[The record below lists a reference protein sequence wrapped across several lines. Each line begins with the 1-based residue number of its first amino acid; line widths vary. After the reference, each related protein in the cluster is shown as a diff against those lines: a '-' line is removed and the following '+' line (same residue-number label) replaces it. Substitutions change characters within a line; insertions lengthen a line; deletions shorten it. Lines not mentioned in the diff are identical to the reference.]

1 MGNGQASPDAEA
13 QRAFIERFANV
24 MTDSG
29 MPRMP
34 SRVFVALLITDSGRL
49 TSTELADLLDISPA
63 AISGAVRYLSQVNL
77 VTREREPGSRRD
89 RYRVLDEVWQ
99 EAILRRDHV
108 LARWESSLSEGVA
121 LVGAQT
127 PAGER
132 LNESVRMFA
141 FLRKELSGML
151 DRWYA
156 ERDAA
161 RSGS

>member
-1 MGNGQASPDAEA
+1 
-13 QRAFIERFANV
+13 

-49 TSTELADLLDISPA
+49 TSTELADILDISPA
-63 AISGAVRYLSQVNL
+63 
-77 VTREREPGSRRD
+77 
-89 RYRVLDEVWQ
+89 
-99 EAILRRDHV
+99 AILRRDHV

-151 DRWYA
+151 DRRYA